1 MLNVNGI
8 CKSFNNKNVLEN
20 VSFKLERGKV
30 FSYLGPNGAGKT
42 TTIRILNGLLKF
54 ECGEIILENEKMNPY
69 DVRLRKRSGLL
80 TENPGFYERFDAVKN
95 LRFFGSLQGMDDNVL
110 NERITEM
117 LKEFGLYEYRN
128 RPVGTYSKGMKQ
140 KLALIRALLHDPD
153 IVYLDEPTASLDP
166 ETSLFVRNLISDLRK
181 KGKSVFLSTHNLNE
195 AEQLSDWVAF
205 INRTIIVQGP
215 IENLKDML
223 FGKTVIIEFE
233 GEREKIREILKNYDF
248 EILDSR
254 IKIRNV
260 SGISKI
266 LKDLLDS
273 DINVSYVYPE
283 EHNLEEIYM
292 ELISNEYKKH

>member
-8 CKSFNNKNVLEN
+8 CKSFNNRNVLEN

-117 LKEFGLYEYRN
+117 LKEFGLYEYKN
-128 RPVGTYSKGMKQ
+128 TPVGTYSKGMKQ

-195 AEQLSDWVAF
+195 AEQISDWVAF
-205 INRTIIVQGP
+205 INRTIVVQGP
-215 IENLKDML
+215 IENLKNML

-233 GEREKIREILKNYDF
+233 GESEKIREILKNYDF